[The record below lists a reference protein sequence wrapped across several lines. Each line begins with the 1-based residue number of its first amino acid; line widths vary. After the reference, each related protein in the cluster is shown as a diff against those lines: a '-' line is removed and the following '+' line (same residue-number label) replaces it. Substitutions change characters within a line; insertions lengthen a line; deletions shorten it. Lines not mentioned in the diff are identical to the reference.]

1 MTALKSTEF
10 KYSAYTAGT
19 LLGLAIKVSSSYLIT
34 FNNETLKY

>member
-19 LLGLAIKVSSSYLIT
+19 LLGLTIKVNSTYLIT
-34 FNNETLKY
+34 FNDEALKY